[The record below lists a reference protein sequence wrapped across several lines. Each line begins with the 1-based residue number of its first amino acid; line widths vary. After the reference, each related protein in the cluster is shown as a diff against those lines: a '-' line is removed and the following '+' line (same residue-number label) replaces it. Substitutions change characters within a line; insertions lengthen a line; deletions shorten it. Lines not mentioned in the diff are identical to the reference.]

1 VILTLYNRIINSYI
15 IMFSK
20 WWGKKNDDPE
30 VKLTED
36 QLEDL

>member
-1 VILTLYNRIINSYI
+1 
-15 IMFSK
+15 MFSK